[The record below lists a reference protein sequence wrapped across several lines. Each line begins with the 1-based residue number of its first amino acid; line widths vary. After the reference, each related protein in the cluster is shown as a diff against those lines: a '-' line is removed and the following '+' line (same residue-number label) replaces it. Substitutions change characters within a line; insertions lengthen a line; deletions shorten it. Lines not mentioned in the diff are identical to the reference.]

1 MPVDT
6 SASFTAM
13 TAAAARAAHLV
24 VDEPPYI
31 FSDTVAAAI
40 LGDLA
45 AGLIRYH
52 EDHPG
57 HPVLATA
64 RGQVLCRSR
73 YAEDRLAAAVASG
86 VNQYVLLGAGLDSFA
101 CRASLAGQ
109 LAVFEVDRPSTQA
122 WKRAALAATRIEPGP
137 GLTFIPAEFGD
148 GSLADALQA
157 GGFDFG
163 QAAVIS
169 WLGVTMY
176 LDDHAIRDT
185 LAALSGCGPGTE
197 LIVDYM
203 LPAGLRDGTGDDY
216 VSQVGAAAADR
227 GEPWLTFASPGDMA
241 ALLAE
246 FGFGIAEHLWQ
257 RNAIPATEWDRSD
270 SLRPV
275 DLSVISAATRHPR

>member
-1 MPVDT
+1 
-6 SASFTAM
+6 M

-24 VDEPPYI
+24 VDQPPYI

-45 AGLIRYH
+45 AGLMRYH

-57 HPVLATA
+57 HPVLAAA

-86 VNQYVLLGAGLDSFA
+86 VHQYVLLGAGLDSFA
-101 CRASLAGQ
+101 CRSSLAGQ
-109 LAVFEVDRPSTQA
+109 LAVFEVDHPGTQA
-122 WKRAALAATRIEPGP
+122 WKRAALTAAGIGTCP

-148 GSLADALQA
+148 SSLAGALRA

-163 QAAVIS
+163 RPAVIS

-185 LAALSGCGPGTE
+185 LAALSGCAPGTE

-203 LPAGLRDGTGDDY
+203 LPDGLRDETGDDY
-216 VSQVGAAAADR
+216 VSQVAAVAADR
-227 GEPWLTFASPGDMA
+227 GEAWLTFASPAEMT
-241 ALLAE
+241 ALLTE
-246 FGFGIAEHLWQ
+246 FGFEVAEHVRQ
-257 RNAIPATEWDRSD
+257 RGAIPAVEWDRSD

-275 DLSVISAATRHPR
+275 ELSMISAALRRPR